1 MSARTVP
8 SDQDIPEASEQ
19 VLVRSNK
26 RRNAV
31 FMGASEHKQL
41 MKLME
46 EEDCAI
52 FALSTSHS
60 ISQNS
65 SNPSSLNEI
74 DFPEDSS

>member
-8 SDQDIPEASEQ
+8 SDQDIPEPSEQ

-31 FMGASEHKQL
+31 FMGASEHEQL
-41 MKLME
+41 MKVME

-52 FALSTSHS
+52 FALSTAHS
-60 ISQNS
+60 ISQAS
-65 SNPSSLNEI
+65 SNPSSLADI
-74 DFPEDSS
+74 DSPEDPS

>member
-1 MSARTVP
+1 
-8 SDQDIPEASEQ
+8 
-19 VLVRSNK
+19 
-26 RRNAV
+26 
-31 FMGASEHKQL
+31 MGASEHEQL
-41 MKLME
+41 MKMIE

-74 DFPEDSS
+74 DFPEDTS